1 MPNKEQ
7 QIEELA
13 EIIYNT
19 ARCLSR
25 QEAIDTAQ
33 AILDAGYTKSP
44 EIKLTLISDKEI
56 VKIMGSGQFDGKT
69 NLAIPIE
76 NSNSVMLKRAKALCQ
91 AQLSHNEQEVE
102 RQLK

>member
-1 MPNKEQ
+1 MTKEE
-7 QIEELA
+7 QIQELA
-13 EIIYNT
+13 EIIRN
-19 ARCLSR
+19 ARLRFDEKPMS
-25 QEAIDTAQ
+25 EVLAQ
-33 AILDAGYTKSP
+33 LILDAGYTKSP

-102 RQLK
+102 KSK